1 MICDNESREEEREAE
16 VTHLKRQAENAL
28 RNLQN
33 FQVEDEGPPKPYTQ
47 YANLNKRQQSQPQSR
62 SPSKSPL
69 RRGSPLKKTNRTRTP
84 TTRTPTKPGAGNKEN
99 FEKVEVTEPLPVVSP
114 ATIANMQVLLGE
126 SMSREEALKAAIAR
140 ITNEAADYL
149 KENLETISRIEGQA
163 RPELERWLMRNEDLE
178 SHLIKNQ
185 EKSLRLQTSI
195 KDFTKMIQIKNRQM
209 EDISYQKN
217 SLKVELESL
226 IDFLRIELQDKNS
239 FIQKEIL
246 PHSQNILSSSL
257 STSHEKLN
265 AFKTEIDM
273 LRNQISEASESLQA
287 ER

>member
-217 SLKVELESL
+217 SLKIELESL